1 MSRLIVLVAL
11 SCGASL
17 VAVLLRKLNYRNFMT
32 SGWSTP
38 GHLSREDF
46 GFRDEPWLVVIFSSE
61 SCETC
66 EPVVAEGMKLASLGI
81 AIQEV
86 AAETNK
92 GLHEKYDIDAVP
104 MLLLVDKFGVVRS
117 SHLGPINFD
126 EVKKSIETVIFETQ
140 TSD

>member
-17 VAVLLRKLNYRNFMT
+17 AAVLLRKLNYRNFVT
-32 SGWSTP
+32 SGWSIP

-46 GFRDEPWLVVIFSSE
+46 GFLNEPWLVVIFSSE

-66 EPVVAEGMKLASLGI
+66 KPVVAEGMKLTSLGI

-86 AAETNK
+86 AAETNR
-92 GLHEKYDIDAVP
+92 GLHEKYDINAVP

-117 SHLGPINFD
+117 SHLGSINFD
-126 EVKKSIETVIFETQ
+126 EVKKSIETVIFETRQ
-140 TSD
+140 SD